1 MTVLVTGATGDLGG
15 RLVARL
21 LAEGH
26 TVRILTRRPFMAHR
40 QLGDQVAIHEW
51 HPGVEPAPR
60 EALDGIETVIHLMGA
75 PLGGR
80 GGAETAA
87 RARESRIKATA
98 RLREGFG
105 GRRWRLIVASVVEG
119 SDDAGAILS
128 DANQESV
135 TVLRQSGGPPKPFLA
150 MAMRAA
156 EREAE
161 AARAAGASVA
171 IVRLGLLLSPGGP
184 LARLVALAAAGF
196 HPDLSR
202 SLIPVIDPDDAAAML
217 AGLVS
222 RPDIEGIIH
231 GVAPEPLAGADLS
244 ALLAKVAQLPIRLP
258 APRMLVQRRV
268 GLLAPLLYNR
278 SRIVPQR
285 LMDIGAGFQH
295 PDPRECTAV
304 AIAAILAAR
313 PERMAWRTARKVAS
327 T

>member
-26 TVRILTRRPFMAHR
+26 SVRVLTRRPFMAHTHF
-40 QLGDQVAIHEW
+40 GDKVAIHEW
-51 HPGVEPAPR
+51 HPGVEPVPL

-75 PLGGR
+75 PLGGTQCTQAANR
-80 GGAETAA
+80 AGET
-87 RARESRIKATA
+87 RTKATA
-98 RLREGFG
+98 RLAEGFG
-105 GRRWRLIVASVVEG
+105 GRRWRLIAASVVVA
-119 SDDAGAILS
+119 SDDAGAISS
-128 DANQESV
+128 DANQETV
-135 TVLRQSGGPPKPFLA
+135 TALRLSGRPPKPLLA
-150 MAMRAA
+150 KAMRAA

-161 AARAAGASVA
+161 AAGAAGASVA
-171 IVRLGLLLSPGGP
+171 IVRLGLLLSPGGT
-184 LARLVALAAAGF
+184 LDRLVRLVVAGF
-196 HPDLSR
+196 KPNLGS
-202 SLIPVIDPDDAAAML
+202 SLIPVISPDDAAAML

-222 RPDIEGIIH
+222 RPDIQGIIH

-313 PERMAWRTARKVAS
+313 PERMAWRPARKVAS